1 MPRPVLYSLLLAF
14 TLLSAAQAADAPPK
28 AQTGEDLEAISDF
41 NRAWWQWRRCVYK
54 YEKVHGPT
62 QDGKPPQVCGAEP
75 QRSRGQDVSSG
86 S

>member
-1 MPRPVLYSLLLAF
+1 MPRPLLLSLLVTFAVL
-14 TLLSAAQAADAPPK
+14 TAQAAEEHPK
-28 AQTGEDLEAISDF
+28 AQTGEDLDEISDF
-41 NRAWWQWRRCVYK
+41 NRAWWQWRRCIYR

-75 QRSRGQDVSSG
+75 QRSRAQSAGSG